1 MITSLKNPLAISL
14 KRSKRGRPR
23 IEKPTFDRGTPER
36 QHMRHTYLQA
46 FANLDF
52 KNESPLIFAAESGSQ
67 LHQLKLENKIT
78 DEQFQAGID
87 YGKLAFRAYQSM
99 GISWKISSVARRW
112 LEDDKGNSKPFE
124 SKHIERKWR
133 ILCDH
138 LRSHYGPRIKSTLDF
153 LIFTP
158 HEKDGSIR
166 QNRHLIIY
174 ALNCLMS
181 AEKIKFW

>member
-1 MITSLKNPLAISL
+1 MITSLKKTATLSL

-23 IEKPTFDRGTPER
+23 IEKPAFDKGTPER
-36 QHMRHTYLQA
+36 QQMRYAYLQT

-52 KNESPLIFAAESGSQ
+52 KKESPLIFAAESGSQ

-78 DEQFQAGID
+78 DEQFQAGIA
-87 YGKLAFRAYQSM
+87 YGKLVFRAYQSM
-99 GISWKISSVARRW
+99 DIPWKISSIARRW
-112 LEDDKGNSKPFE
+112 LEEDNFKPFE

-133 ILCDH
+133 VLCNH
-138 LRSHYGPRIKSTLDF
+138 LRSQYGPRVKNTLDL

-158 HEKDGSIR
+158 HGKDGSIR
-166 QNRHLIIY
+166 QNGYLIRH

-181 AEKIKFW
+181 AWKN